1 MAFQSLFCYYGQ
13 GLPGPSGAPG
23 EAGKSGEPVRLY
35 SIQIICCTCTS
46 LFSDKHVNNSVFYST
61 CDAAY
66 MQNTFNGKLSAKITQ
81 NGLLNAKT
89 LEKQMLLICFIK
101 YCNVLFRLFL

>member
-1 MAFQSLFCYYGQ
+1 
-13 GLPGPSGAPG
+13 
-23 EAGKSGEPVRLY
+23 
-35 SIQIICCTCTS
+35 
-46 LFSDKHVNNSVFYST
+46 
-61 CDAAY
+61 

-101 YCNVLFRLFL
+101 YCNVLFRLFLLCIIQFLQLSGCCNNFFMDKYSLYLKTRVVYVIIGPLFIEVKI

>member
-1 MAFQSLFCYYGQ
+1 
-13 GLPGPSGAPG
+13 
-23 EAGKSGEPVRLY
+23 
-35 SIQIICCTCTS
+35 
-46 LFSDKHVNNSVFYST
+46 
-61 CDAAY
+61 
-66 MQNTFNGKLSAKITQ
+66 MQNTFNGKLAAKITQ